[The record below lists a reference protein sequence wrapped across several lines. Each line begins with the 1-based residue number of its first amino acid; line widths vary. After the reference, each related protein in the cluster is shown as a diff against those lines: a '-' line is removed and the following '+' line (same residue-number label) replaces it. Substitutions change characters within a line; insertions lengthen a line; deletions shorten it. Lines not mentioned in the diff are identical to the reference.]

1 MTGAKTVIQP
11 PKNFLS
17 INLKEIWQFRELFFI
32 LAWRDIKVRY
42 KQTLLGAAWA
52 ILQPLVSTFIFTIFF
67 GKLAK
72 IPSGDLPYPLF
83 VLSGLV
89 FWGFFS
95 NSLSSASNSLISSE
109 HIIKKVYF
117 PRIILPLASII
128 TGSLDFLINL
138 FLLFMVAGFYGYL
151 PGLNSIP
158 IFLLAT
164 IFTFLASSGISLFF
178 AALNVKYRDVRYVL
192 PFIFQTLMFLTPVI
206 YSLEIVSQKNQ
217 LFMALNPMTSVIESV
232 RQIFTPDPSYDLRLI
247 AVSLI
252 SATTL
257 SLFGLWYF
265 KKTEY
270 QFADL
275 A

>member
-95 NSLSSASNSLISSE
+95 N
-109 HIIKKVYF
+109 
-117 PRIILPLASII
+117 
-128 TGSLDFLINL
+128 L
-138 FLLFMVAGFYGYL
+138 F
-151 PGLNSIP
+151 S
-158 IFLLAT
+158 
-164 IFTFLASSGISLFF
+164 
-178 AALNVKYRDVRYVL
+178 
-192 PFIFQTLMFLTPVI
+192 
-206 YSLEIVSQKNQ
+206 
-217 LFMALNPMTSVIESV
+217 
-232 RQIFTPDPSYDLRLI
+232 
-247 AVSLI
+247 
-252 SATTL
+252 
-257 SLFGLWYF
+257 
-265 KKTEY
+265 
-270 QFADL
+270 
-275 A
+275 